1 MLQGVGGVPWSTG
14 PSINSLSLVPSLLQS
29 SYPRLSPLVC
39 SHSISIKPVINKPMV
54 HYKCGTT
61 TGGTTLVTNATN
73 VVQVTFQS
81 IVGGVQCIPP
91 LL

>member
-1 MLQGVGGVPWSTG
+1 MPWSTG

-29 SYPRLSPLVC
+29 SPKLSPLVC
-39 SHSISIKPVINKPMV
+39 SHSISIPVINKQMV